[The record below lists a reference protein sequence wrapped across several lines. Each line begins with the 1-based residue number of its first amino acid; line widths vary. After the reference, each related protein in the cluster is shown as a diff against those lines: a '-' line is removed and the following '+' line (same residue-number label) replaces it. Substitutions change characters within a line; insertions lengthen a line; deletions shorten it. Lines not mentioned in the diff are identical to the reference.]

1 MGRSFSLFL
10 ALTTLFDFGS
20 FDALGALF
28 RCTLLVFSF
37 GVLTQY
43 SLSVLS
49 RYSLLL
55 LSFNILF
62 RCSLSTFSQS
72 LLQFIATLWSS
83 IWLFQISCDRV
94 QRTQNDSVTD
104 ELIGYL
110 SRHLLAA
117 YFSRLQRW
125 STSIAIPINRYDD
138 QRLCDQ
144 RLWSSTIM
152 MINGN
157 QLWWSTDV
165 IVRLISNVID
175 SRWCR
180 SIAHSQVN
188 LFQTIDHRD
197 GHQDNHV
204 DASTVVL
211 KSGNLTQRFWLSNL
225 NFRFWSLQAAFIS
238 NRLFKRLC
246 CFVIRN
252 EIENLAC
259 RSFSM
264 DIAIKSFWNEINT
277 IRTPLRSIYPGK
289 TPFMTGTLKK
299 SPMAF

>member
-1 MGRSFSLFL
+1 M
-10 ALTTLFDFGS
+10 
-20 FDALGALF
+20 
-28 RCTLLVFSF
+28 
-37 GVLTQY
+37 
-43 SLSVLS
+43 
-49 RYSLLL
+49 
-55 LSFNILF
+55 
-62 RCSLSTFSQS
+62 
-72 LLQFIATLWSS
+72 
-83 IWLFQISCDRV
+83 WLFQISCDRV

-211 KSGNLTQRFWLSNL
+211 TRETWLNNSDSAI
-225 NFRFWSLQAAFIS
+225 WTSDSEAC
-238 NRLFKRLC
+238 KRL
-246 CFVIRN
+246 
-252 EIENLAC
+252 
-259 RSFSM
+259 SFQ
-264 DIAIKSFWNEINT
+264 I
-277 IRTPLRSIYPGK
+277 GC
-289 TPFMTGTLKK
+289 LKDFAV
-299 SPMAF
+299 P